1 MRLWD
6 EIQGILKV
14 AERGTCLNHGRYLKS
29 WPILQIFFRSTEIL
43 RIWTSLDSCLAAKL
57 CCTSLCIIG
66 VLKKTDLK
74 KLPKFSPS
82 DVLKPHFS
90 QRKKPIRFLDSS
102 PRAFKPTAPLCQGT
116 SDTLACARKA
126 LFFAEFGERLPT
138 TTLLSTNWG
147 FMDALNHQLN
157 LFNILT
163 FWPSMINL
171 LKEMDYTLMIISLF
185 VLLRFHIAIHDG
197 HETPEWEANPSSCK
211 RNIKYMDTSKKHKTR
226 TRCWIWNKGHGWM
239 HLRDSQNQVWFRS
252 IHPYIY
258 TYEQI

>member
-1 MRLWD
+1 MFESWSVSQ
-6 EIQGILKV
+6 IVTHTANIFSK
-14 AERGTCLNHGRYLKS
+14 HGNSEDLDQS
-29 WPILQIFFRSTEIL
+29 WQLFGSQTLLHFPLHH
-43 RIWTSLDSCLAAKL
+43 W
-57 CCTSLCIIG
+57 G
-66 VLKKTDLK
+66 LKKNRPEETTKIFPLGCFK
-74 KLPKFSPS
+74 TAFFPEEKTHTISGFLTARIQTHCTTLPRNVWYLGMRQK
-82 DVLKPHFS
+82 
-90 QRKKPIRFLDSS
+90 SS
-102 PRAFKPTAPLCQGT
+102 
-116 SDTLACARKA
+116 
-126 LFFAEFGERLPT
+126 FFAEFGERLPT

-239 HLRDSQNQVWFRS
+239 HLRDSQNQVWFTS